1 MKACLL
7 PWVIVNVL
15 GSEFLQILPI
25 IGEFFYVVDGTE
37 ALALC
42 PLQYSSLLFGH
53 SVLVLIFKLPTMHPV
68 LHEQP
73 IWSGVEDIDMMAK
86 LNRGEEQTT
95 TEEWGGCYLQALGV
109 KT

>member
-7 PWVIVNVL
+7 PWFIGNVL
-15 GSEFLQILPI
+15 GSEFLQILPK
-25 IGEFFYVVDGTE
+25 IGEFYIVDGTD
-37 ALALC
+37 ALALF

-68 LHEQP
+68 LQAPP
-73 IWSGVEDIDMMAK
+73 IWSGVEDMDMMAK